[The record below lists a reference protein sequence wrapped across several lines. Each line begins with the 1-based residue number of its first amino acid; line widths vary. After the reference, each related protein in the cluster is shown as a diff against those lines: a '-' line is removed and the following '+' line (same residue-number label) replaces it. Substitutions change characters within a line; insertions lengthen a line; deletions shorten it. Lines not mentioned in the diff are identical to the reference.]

1 MSNENNVADRIA
13 LQDVML
19 KYAAGVDER
28 DFDLYASC
36 FLENVE
42 VVDFGEAPINGRDE
56 WVEYVKGALNN
67 YGPTQHMLGPQF
79 ATINGDNAHC
89 RTDVQ
94 ALHYLKQPE
103 GEILTLWATYETDM
117 VRTDEGW
124 KISKH
129 RLVSR
134 GIRPVSYTHLTLP
147 TKA

>member
-42 VVDFGEAPINGRDE
+42 VVDFGEAQINGRDE
-56 WVEYVKGALNN
+56 WVEYVKGALDN
-67 YGPTQHMLGPQF
+67 YGPTQHMLGPQL
-79 ATINGDNAHC
+79 ATIDGDNAHC

-134 GIRPVSYTHLTLP
+134 GIRQQ
-147 TKA
+147 

>member
-56 WVEYVKGALNN
+56 WVEYVKGALDN
-67 YGPTQHMLGPQF
+67 YGPTQHMLGPQL
-79 ATINGDNAHC
+79 ATIDGDSAHC

-134 GIRPVSYTHLTLP
+134 GIRQH
-147 TKA
+147 

>member
-1 MSNENNVADRIA
+1 MGVENSVADRIA

-36 FLENVE
+36 FMENVE
-42 VVDFGEAPINGRDE
+42 VLDFGEAPINGRDE
-56 WVEYVKGALNN
+56 WVEYVKGALDN
-67 YGPTQHMLGPQF
+67 YGPTQHMLGPQL
-79 ATINGDNAHC
+79 ATVDGNNAHC

-134 GIRPVSYTHLTLP
+134 GI
-147 TKA
+147 KQQ

>member
-1 MSNENNVADRIA
+1 MSVENNVADRIA

-36 FLENVE
+36 FMENVE
-42 VVDFGEAPINGRDE
+42 VLDFGEDPINGRDE
-56 WVEYVKGALNN
+56 WVEYVKVALDN
-67 YGPTQHMLGPQF
+67 YGPTQHMLGPQL
-79 ATINGDNAHC
+79 ATVDGNNAHC

-134 GIRPVSYTHLTLP
+134 GI
-147 TKA
+147 KQQ

>member
-1 MSNENNVADRIA
+1 MSNEQYLADRIA

-36 FLENVE
+36 FMDNVE
-42 VVDFGEAPINGRDE
+42 ILDFGESTISGKDN
-56 WVEYVKGALNN
+56 WVTFVKEALNA

-79 ATINGDNAHC
+79 ATIDGDEAHC

-94 ALHYLKQPE
+94 ALHYLKEPE

-117 VRTDEGW
+117 KRVNGGW
-124 KISKH
+124 KISRH

-134 GIRPVSYTHLTLP
+134 GIRQQ
-147 TKA
+147 

>member
-42 VVDFGEAPINGRDE
+42 VLDFGEAPINGRVE
-56 WVEYVKGALNN
+56 WVEYVRGALDN
-67 YGPTQHMLGPQF
+67 YGPTQHMLGPQL
-79 ATINGDNAHC
+79 ASVNGDNAHC

-134 GIRPVSYTHLTLP
+134 GIRQQ
-147 TKA
+147 